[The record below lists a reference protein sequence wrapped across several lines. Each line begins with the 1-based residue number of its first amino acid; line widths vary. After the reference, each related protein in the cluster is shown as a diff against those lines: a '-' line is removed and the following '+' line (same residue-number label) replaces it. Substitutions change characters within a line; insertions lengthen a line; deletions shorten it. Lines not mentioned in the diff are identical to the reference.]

1 MSDLG
6 TRSRK
11 GMRDGISSL
20 KECPENGSRSWE
32 SRRRQTQLRN
42 VGRSVRQTCGGME
55 EGGGRVAGVKAGELE
70 RELPVPCRRVGPK
83 LFVPERFISRASS
96 HPSSRLHTVISSS
109 GRMDQPRNTP
119 NVCKM
124 MGLTPCSL

>member
-1 MSDLG
+1 MWEQELGEPKKTDPAEECGKKCQADL
-6 TRSRK
+6 
-11 GMRDGISSL
+11 
-20 KECPENGSRSWE
+20 W
-32 SRRRQTQLRN
+32 
-42 VGRSVRQTCGGME
+42 GME
-55 EGGGRVAGVKAGELE
+55 EGGGTVAGVKAGDLE

>member
-42 VGRSVRQTCGGME
+42 VGRSVRQTCGGWKRV
-55 EGGGRVAGVKAGELE
+55 EGEWLE
-70 RELPVPCRRVGPK
+70 
-83 LFVPERFISRASS
+83 
-96 HPSSRLHTVISSS
+96 SRLEIWRENSQF
-109 GRMDQPRNTP
+109 RA
-119 NVCKM
+119 
-124 MGLTPCSL
+124 